1 MNGGL
6 TGPHIH
12 VLKRHTESYP
22 ESLIKSY
29 EEGNVRDQSPR
40 PDDRYWVTGFYVGTA
55 ALSSASPQCT
65 LCGRDLSSPR
75 CFSSLSWEL
84 QPRCT

>member
-1 MNGGL
+1 MNRGL

-40 PDDRYWVTGFYVGTA
+40 IFSCSFTGTRSWHKRPWLSCMGENGSDPFPVGLCMLTQA
-55 ALSSASPQCT
+55 APHRSMP
-65 LCGRDLSSPR
+65 
-75 CFSSLSWEL
+75 
-84 QPRCT
+84 